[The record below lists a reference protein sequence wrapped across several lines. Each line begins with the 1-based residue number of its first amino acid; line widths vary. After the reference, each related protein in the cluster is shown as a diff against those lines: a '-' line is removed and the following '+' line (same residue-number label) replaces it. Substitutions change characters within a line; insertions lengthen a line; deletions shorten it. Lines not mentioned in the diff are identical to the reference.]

1 MSPTSHPLNCEQS
14 HVLDIPKF
22 NLFKSTFTYIIYL
35 FNGKWKISHIGSVYT
50 DTYQWHIGGT
60 SLDKASKDFSD
71 LYS

>member
-1 MSPTSHPLNCEQS
+1 M
-14 HVLDIPKF
+14 
-22 NLFKSTFTYIIYL
+22 
-35 FNGKWKISHIGSVYT
+35 GSVYT

>member
-1 MSPTSHPLNCEQS
+1 MKDFSHWIC
-14 HVLDIPKF
+14 I
-22 NLFKSTFTYIIYL
+22 
-35 FNGKWKISHIGSVYT
+35 YT

>member
-1 MSPTSHPLNCEQS
+1 MKNFSG
-14 HVLDIPKF
+14 
-22 NLFKSTFTYIIYL
+22 NLLKV
-35 FNGKWKISHIGSVYT
+35 HVYT